1 MAINDIN
8 FINYV
13 VAECVIA
20 DYGHIMTARFEECA
34 TTPGVTKKLPREVYA
49 AAYGAFKGTWS
60 VGSEIHTWQFEYD
73 MLNPLIEAF
82 SINTNGK
89 YKMAAVI
96 HDRATL
102 KKGASHH
109 RILFEVASVPEN
121 GDADE

>member
-49 AAYGAFKGTWS
+49 AASWRF
-60 VGSEIHTWQFEYD
+60 
-73 MLNPLIEAF
+73 
-82 SINTNGK
+82 
-89 YKMAAVI
+89 
-96 HDRATL
+96 
-102 KKGASHH
+102 
-109 RILFEVASVPEN
+109 
-121 GDADE
+121 